1 MGGERIALLFPGQ
14 GSQAVGMGQDLAERF
29 PAARAVFQQADDAL
43 GFALSRLMWEGP
55 AEEVTLTSNAQPAL
69 LTHSAAVW
77 AVLKD
82 ADLDIVCAGGHSLGE
97 FSAYHAAGSLSFAD
111 AVRTVRRRGEL
122 MLRGGT
128 ARPGT
133 MAAVLGLDD
142 EVVEG
147 VCREASTDDAI
158 VVLANFNTPGQVVV
172 SGDAAAVERV
182 APMLV
187 SAGAKKVQPLAVSG
201 AFHSPLMKV
210 AEAGLQTQLESIDF
224 RDPAFPVISN
234 VTAHAVT
241 EAGEARN
248 LLVDQLTSAV
258 RWSQSVQTMLQMGAE
273 RFLEVGAGKVLTGML
288 KRIDRAAEGRGVAVG
303 TADAIE
309 ALMGNGSAQ
318 VQGSRAQ

>member
-29 PAARAVFQQADDAL
+29 PAARAVFQEADDAL

-55 AEEVTLTSNAQPAL
+55 AEELTLTANAQPAL

-77 AVLKD
+77 AVLKE
-82 ADLDIVCAGGHSLGE
+82 ADLDVVCAGGHSLGE
-97 FSAYHAAGSLSFAD
+97 FSAYHTAGSISFAD

-122 MLRGGT
+122 MLQGGT

-147 VCREASTDDAI
+147 VCREASTDESI

-172 SGDAAAVERV
+172 SGDAAAVERA

-187 SAGAKKVQPLAVSG
+187 SAGARKVQPLAVSG

-210 AEAGLQTQLESIDF
+210 AEAGLQAQLESIEF

-309 ALMGNGSAQ
+309 GLMNGSARG
-318 VQGSRAQ
+318 QGSSAQ

>member
-14 GSQAVGMGQDLAERF
+14 GSQAVGMGRDLAERF
-29 PAARAVFQQADDAL
+29 PQARAVFQEADEAL
-43 GFALSRLMWEGP
+43 GFALSTLMWEGP
-55 AEEVTLTSNAQPAL
+55 ADELTLTVNAQPAL

-77 AVLKD
+77 AVLKA
-82 ADLDIVCAGGHSLGE
+82 ADIDVVAAAGHSLGE

-122 MLRGGT
+122 MLESGT

-147 VCREASTDDAI
+147 VCREASTDES
-158 VVLANFNTPGQVVV
+158 VVVPANFNSPGQVVI
-172 SGDAAAVERV
+172 SGDVSAVER
-182 APMLV
+182 AGPMLV

-201 AFHSPLMKV
+201 AFHSPLMAV
-210 AEAGLQTQLESIDF
+210 AEEGLQAQLESVGF
-224 RDPAFPVISN
+224 RDPAFAVVSN
-234 VTAHAVT
+234 VSAQPVT
-241 EAGEARN
+241 DGVEARR

-258 RWSQSVQTMLQMGAE
+258 RWTHSVRTMLQMGAE

-288 KRIDRAAEGRGVAVG
+288 KRIDRAAEGRGLALG
-303 TADAIE
+303 TAEQIDAF
-309 ALMGNGSAQ
+309 LNGAQ
-318 VQGSRAQ
+318 